1 MKQQQ
6 IALALLVAVGAA
18 GCSKEVTEE
27 QAIEASAT
35 LQVRTRALDDDATV
49 SYPVSVYVFQDEE
62 CKGVQTI
69 SAANQSLNMALT
81 EGTYQVY
88 AIGGAGSTDYELP
101 AHEDATTATAIALKE
116 GRQLTDLMAARSTVT
131 LTDGGTNT
139 LTLGMERKAMLVQS
153 VTVNRI
159 PTSATAV
166 SVSIA
171 PLWQSL
177 TVGAAYTGTTGTST
191 IALTKQDDGRTW
203 QSTEAHYM
211 LPPSSQPATITVSI
225 TQDGTIHSYAY
236 NTQDELE
243 AGYKINIEGT
253 YTDAVGVTLTGTMT
267 GATWKGERT
276 IRFDF
281 DESGS
286 TGSTTEEPAQ
296 QSGTAVTGDIPAV
309 NTLYKG
315 CFVLSVNQV
324 GNDAEVVLVSPK
336 QVIVG
341 EEERTLI
348 NTQKNIEE
356 LIDSKIAETSSDD
369 FSEWRLPTLEELV
382 TLNESYKT
390 ANRLFANDSK
400 IVDTEYYLY
409 SIDDEFQSHKL
420 SFGTDSKGDQKDFN
434 NTDIIRPFVTIHISK
449 GQ

>member
-62 CKGVQTI
+62 CKGMQTI

-101 AHEDATTATAIALKE
+101 AREDATTATAIALKE
-116 GRQLTDLMAARSTVT
+116 GRQLTDLMAARSTLT

-336 QVIVG
+336 EMRVG
-341 EEERTLI
+341 KSRSAIGDRDADVEAYI
-348 NTQKNIEE
+348 NGI
-356 LIDSKIAETSSDD
+356 IAETGTDD
-369 FSEWRLPTLEELV
+369 ISGWRLPTLEELNQLKAV
-382 TLNESYKT
+382 QKKANSKFGTGSNINNDNFYLCTL
-390 ANRLFANDSK
+390 
-400 IVDTEYYLY
+400 
-409 SIDDEFQSHKL
+409 DDVIIFHKL
-420 SFGTDSKGDQKDFN
+420 AIEEGSTSQTAFTGN
-434 NTDIIRPFVTIHISK
+434 ELIRPFVTIHISK